1 LEQKKPKT
9 KGCKG
14 MGFWRKRIK
23 VLYNIVFQDNIY
35 ILLRQIDTINNG
47 LRLELDA
54 RLFEEKMFLDLA
66 FFDKA
71 IKQLFSEIS
80 KQTSLPNFIDVLQCL
95 HFCISKY
102 VELLTCISSRS
113 FASKWKDSHLEVQNI
128 KKEHQHLLETIEAH
142 IRENDMQASEQEMV
156 SKNEL
161 AELLQA

>member
-1 LEQKKPKT
+1 V
-9 KGCKG
+9 GIAF
-14 MGFWRKRIK
+14 FWRIKIK

-47 LRLELDA
+47 LKLELDA

-66 FFDKA
+66 FFDKT
-71 IKQLFSEIS
+71 IKQLFAEVS

-102 VELLTCISSRS
+102 LDVLTCISSRIS
-113 FASKWKDSHLEVQNI
+113 ISAERKGKISLDFKSISKDHKN
-128 KKEHQHLLETIEAH
+128 LLETIEAH
-142 IRENDMQASEQEMV
+142 IKENDLQVAEQEMV

-161 AELLQA
+161 AELLQV